1 MISPIVCYYF
11 HNLSINLVDR
21 LIDWVHF
28 DHPVLSLTISTNDEF
43 IASSHQ
49 DELGIRIWA
58 NNCFYS
64 DVLFSSLP
72 RSPVYLDSTILPSS
86 TTSGMSTG
94 IAMEEED
101 EDEDENNYSLP
112 IPKTGM
118 EVMLPSSVAG
128 KTLTLSH
135 APSTKWSTLSALEQI
150 RERNKPE
157 EAPKAPEK
165 APFFLPTT
173 SSLTPEFV
181 AAKEKEGEEEG
192 GEYGEK
198 AEKMTKRFITHGDV
212 LNVENDFQRL
222 IRECA
227 TGKTKPYEEG

>member
-1 MISPIVCYYF
+1 MISPIVCYLYVLKYN
-11 HNLSINLVDR
+11 HVDR

-86 TTSGMSTG
+86 STTSGMSTG
-94 IAMEEED
+94 IVMEEED
-101 EDEDENNYSLP
+101 DDDENNYSLP
-112 IPKTGM
+112 VPKTGM

-181 AAKEKEGEEEG
+181 AAKEKDEEEKA
-192 GEYGEK
+192 GEDGGEK

-212 LNVENDFQRL
+212 LNVENEFQRL

-227 TGKTKPYEEG
+227 TGKAKPYEEE

>member
-1 MISPIVCYYF
+1 MITLQSIVLFLIMFSF
-11 HNLSINLVDR
+11 HSIYNQPLDR

-28 DHPVLSLTISTNDEF
+28 DHPVLSLSISTNDEF
-43 IASSHQ
+43 IATSHR

-72 RSPVYLDSTILPSS
+72 RSPVFLDTTMSS
-86 TTSGMSTG
+86 IATPQMMETS
-94 IAMEEED
+94 EEND
-101 EDEDENNYSLP
+101 EESEEFSLP
-112 IPKTGM
+112 ILKKGM
-118 EVMLPSSVAG
+118 DVMLSSAVTSN
-128 KTLTLSH
+128 TLTLSH
-135 APSTKWSTLSALEQI
+135 APSTKWGTLSSLEQI

-181 AAKEKEGEEEG
+181 AATEEPVSLV
-192 GEYGEK
+192 
-198 AEKMTKRFITHGDV
+198 I
-212 LNVENDFQRL
+212 
-222 IRECA
+222 
-227 TGKTKPYEEG
+227 